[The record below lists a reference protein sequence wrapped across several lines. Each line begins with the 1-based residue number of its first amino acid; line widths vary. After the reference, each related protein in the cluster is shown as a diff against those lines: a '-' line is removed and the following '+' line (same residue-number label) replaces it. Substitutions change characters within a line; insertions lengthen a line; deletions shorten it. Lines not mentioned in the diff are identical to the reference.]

1 MTETEVAEWNRKHN
15 GGQMTHETG
24 GAGKFEYDITG
35 YTPSGGGSQVG
46 GDGDAAYDG
55 MQYARDR
62 ANSAERDRYNYNQD
76 TNTSRAEQGNSLGL
90 LRDAAMGNA
99 PSRAELLSKRQ
110 MDQAASGQNSLAASA
125 RGPAALAMAQQQA
138 AGNTARSMTD
148 ISANTSAMRA
158 DEMARARDSYMSGA
172 SGMRG
177 QDQARANDASNR
189 QLGMMGEGRGWGAL
203 DQQGRQADARLGLD
217 AWGASNQN
225 REAIINRQDGYQ
237 RKRAADEAA
246 MVGTINQTTA
256 SVAGGAMMMS
266 DVRAKE
272 NIQPVPAQSM
282 EQYLATL
289 SPASYQYNGAIAGAP
304 AGQQIGPASAQ
315 NIASTQVGQN
325 VVEQRPDGMLAI
337 NGPAAIKAGMS
348 ADAHINDKATAAN
361 QKADAALAMLTRAQA
376 NPHADATSAALA
388 GVKPV
393 AGDRWDTALGEED
406 EKAFQKWRA
415 KNVPKW
421 DSGNDYDFRGAFK
434 SGAMSD
440 AKTRHWTDEH
450 KKPNH
455 ETFSNES
462 KYAKDL
468 PDLAGSWQ
476 GEKFTPNAN
485 RAAGLAAY
493 DAMMAQS
500 QPRTMASLTTTPT
513 VVSAKP
519 KDEWL
524 GSYLASIGAT
534 NNVRGPR

>member
-99 PSRAELLSKRQ
+99 PSRAELLSRHQ
-110 MDQAASGQNSLAASA
+110 MDHAASGQNSLAASA

-172 SGMRG
+172 AGMRG
-177 QDQARANDASNR
+177 QDQARVNDASNR

-337 NGPAAIKAGMS
+337 NGPAAIKAGMA
-348 ADAHINDKATAAN
+348 ADSHINDKASRAEA
-361 QKADAALAMLTRAQA
+361 KSDSALRFL
-376 NPHADATSAALA
+376 
-388 GVKPV
+388 
-393 AGDRWDTALGEED
+393 
-406 EKAFQKWRA
+406 
-415 KNVPKW
+415 
-421 DSGNDYDFRGAFK
+421 
-434 SGAMSD
+434 
-440 AKTRHWTDEH
+440 
-450 KKPNH
+450 
-455 ETFSNES
+455 
-462 KYAKDL
+462 
-468 PDLAGSWQ
+468 
-476 GEKFTPNAN
+476 
-485 RAAGLAAY
+485 
-493 DAMMAQS
+493 
-500 QPRTMASLTTTPT
+500 ASLTAAPT

-519 KDEWL
+519 SKDEWL

-534 NNVRGPR
+534 NNVKGPR